1 MQVHEVLLGLD
12 ATVLMI
18 CHRLQH
24 IRKFDLV
31 VVLHQGQV
39 CCNHT
44 QSVVLSCVWELQ
56 VHEVAPPAVLLNDSS
71 SMLFGLCQQAGL

>member
-1 MQVHEVLLGLD
+1 MQVHEVLLRLD

-24 IRKFDLV
+24 ISKFDLV

-44 QSVVLSCVWELQ
+44 QSAVLSYGGLQ
-56 VHEVAPPAVLLNDSS
+56 VHEVAPPAALLNDSS
-71 SMLFGLCQQAGL
+71 SMLFSLCQQAGL